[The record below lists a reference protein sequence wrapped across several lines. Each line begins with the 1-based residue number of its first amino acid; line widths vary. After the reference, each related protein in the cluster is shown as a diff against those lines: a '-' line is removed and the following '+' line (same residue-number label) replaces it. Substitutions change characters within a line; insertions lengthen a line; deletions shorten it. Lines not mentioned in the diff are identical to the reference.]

1 VWVEGAHRLDFF
13 RQACA
18 PERWESRAAL
28 TMSDKDIISPWH
40 PMQGPLELAIIGKLQ
55 EELCEL
61 GAALARCLIQGLY
74 AVEPE
79 SGKPNFI
86 WLAEEVTDV
95 EACLEVLKS
104 NLLIHTIPERRNRKI
119 AGYRRWH
126 DMLLGKEP

>member
-1 VWVEGAHRLDFF
+1 
-13 RQACA
+13 
-18 PERWESRAAL
+18 
-28 TMSDKDIISPWH
+28 
-40 PMQGPLELAIIGKLQ
+40 
-55 EELCEL
+55 
-61 GAALARCLIQGLY
+61 
-74 AVEPE
+74 VEPE